1 MDSIFCKRTVRDT
14 VTVSGSEPEGVRQWR
29 KHIKEGKVGKIIK
42 GSRLKEERRRYFCL
56 RGVKRGGMNETQP
69 GRSREA
75 VQESGP
81 GEKLKRQTVQDRGPS
96 NAPPA

>member
-56 RGVKRGGMNETQP
+56 RGVKRGGMTRRKQSQ
-69 GRSREA
+69 GRIEEL
-75 VQESGP
+75 QHIHKIIG
-81 GEKLKRQTVQDRGPS
+81 KYK
-96 NAPPA
+96 